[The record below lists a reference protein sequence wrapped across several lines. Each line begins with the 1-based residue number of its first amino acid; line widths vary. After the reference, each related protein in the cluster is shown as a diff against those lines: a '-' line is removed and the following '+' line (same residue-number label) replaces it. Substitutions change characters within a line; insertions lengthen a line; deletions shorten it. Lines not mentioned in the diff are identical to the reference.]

1 MVRPQVTDRRRK
13 EGMVIDALGA
23 PQSLLLLGGTSDI
36 AVAIAKEYAGRR
48 PLRVI
53 VAARPSSRRDDTA
66 DALRDAGCTVDVLDF
81 EATRPESHRAVVE
94 QAAADGDIDVAV
106 VAQGLL
112 GDQEQAWTD
121 AAAAIQLAEVNYV
134 SAVACGV
141 ALAAQLR
148 RQGHGVIVALSSV
161 AGERAR
167 RSNFVYGSTKA
178 GLDAFYSGLGMALR
192 EHGGRV
198 LVVRPGFVRS
208 AMTEGLDTPPLS
220 TTPDAVATAVVEA
233 VASGA
238 EQIWVPKPMRWV
250 MTVVRH
256 LPRPVFRRLPF

>member
-1 MVRPQVTDRRRK
+1 
-13 EGMVIDALGA
+13 MVIDALGT

-36 AVAIAKEYAGRR
+36 AVAIAKEYARRR
-48 PLRVI
+48 PPRVV
-53 VAARPSSRRDDTA
+53 VAARPSSRRDDTVA
-66 DALRDAGCTVDVLDF
+66 ALEAAGCPVEALDF
-81 EATRPESHRAVVE
+81 EATRPESHRAVVD
-94 QAAADGDIDVAV
+94 QAAAGGDIDVAV
-106 VAQGLL
+106 VAQGVL
-112 GDQEQAWTD
+112 GDQEQAWAD
-121 AAAAIQLAEVNYV
+121 AGAAIQMAQVNYV
-134 SAVACGV
+134 SPVASGV
-141 ALAAQLR
+141 ALAAQVR
-148 RQGHGVIVALSSV
+148 RQGHGVVVALSSV

-178 GLDAFYSGLGMALR
+178 GMDAFYSGLGMALR

-220 TTPDAVATAVVEA
+220 TTPDDVARAVVEG

-238 EQIWVPKPMRWV
+238 EQIWVPKPMRYV

>member
-1 MVRPQVTDRRRK
+1 
-13 EGMVIDALGA
+13 MVIDALGT

-36 AVAIAKEYAGRR
+36 AVAIAKQYARRR
-48 PLRVI
+48 PLRIV
-53 VAARPSSRRDDTA
+53 VAARPSSRRDDTVT
-66 DALRDAGCTVDVLDF
+66 ALEAAGCTVEALDF
-81 EATRPESHRAVVE
+81 EATRPETHRAVVE
-94 QAAADGDIDVAV
+94 QAAAGGDIDVAV
-106 VAQGLL
+106 VAHGVL
-112 GDQEQAWTD
+112 GDPEQAWND
-121 AAAAIQLAEVNYV
+121 AAAAIQLAQVNYV
-134 SAVACGV
+134 SPVACGV
-141 ALAAQLR
+141 ALAAQVR

-167 RSNFVYGSTKA
+167 RSNFAYGSTKA
-178 GLDAFYSGLGMALR
+178 GMDAFYSGLGTALR

-208 AMTEGLDTPPLS
+208 RMTEGLDTPPLS
-220 TTPDAVATAVVEA
+220 TTPEAVAEAVVDG

-238 EQIWVPKPMRWV
+238 ELIWVPKPMRWV

>member
-1 MVRPQVTDRRRK
+1 
-13 EGMVIDALGA
+13 MVIDALGT

-36 AVAIAKEYAGRR
+36 AVAIATEYARRR
-48 PLRVI
+48 PLRVV

-66 DALRDAGCTVDVLDF
+66 ATLEAAGCTVEALDF
-81 EATRPESHRAVVE
+81 EATRPETHRAVVE
-94 QAAADGDIDVAV
+94 QAAADGDIDIAV
-106 VAQGLL
+106 VAHGIL
-112 GDQEQAWTD
+112 GDPEQAWTD
-121 AAAAIQLAEVNYV
+121 PAAAIQLAEVNYV
-134 SAVACGV
+134 SPVACGV
-141 ALAAQLR
+141 ALATQVR

-167 RSNFVYGSTKA
+167 RSNFAYGSTKA
-178 GLDAFYSGLGMALR
+178 GMDAFYSGLGTALR

-208 AMTEGLDTPPLS
+208 KMTEGLDTPPLS
-220 TTPDAVATAVVEA
+220 TTPEAVARAVVEG

-238 EQIWVPKPMRWV
+238 ELIWVPKPMRWV

>member
-1 MVRPQVTDRRRK
+1 
-13 EGMVIDALGA
+13 MVIDALGA

-48 PLRVI
+48 PLRVV

-66 DALRDAGCTVDVLDF
+66 DALRDAGCTVEVLDF

>member
-1 MVRPQVTDRRRK
+1 
-13 EGMVIDALGA
+13 VIDALGT

-36 AVAIAKEYAGRR
+36 AVAIATEYARRR
-48 PLRVI
+48 PLRV
-53 VAARPSSRRDDTA
+53 VLAARPSSRRDDTVA
-66 DALRDAGCTVDVLDF
+66 GLETAGCTVEALDF
-81 EATRPESHRAVVE
+81 EATRPETHRAVVE
-94 QAAADGDIDVAV
+94 QAAVGGDIDVAV
-106 VAQGLL
+106 VAHGVL

-121 AAAAIQLAEVNYV
+121 SAAAIRLAEVNYT

-141 ALAAQLR
+141 ALAAQVR

-178 GLDAFYSGLGMALR
+178 GMDAFYSGLGTALR

-208 AMTEGLDTPPLS
+208 TMTEGLDPPPLS
-220 TTPDAVATAVVEA
+220 TTPDAVADAVVAA

-238 EQIWVPKPMRWV
+238 EVIWVPKPMRWV

>member
-1 MVRPQVTDRRRK
+1 
-13 EGMVIDALGA
+13 MVIDALGM

-36 AVAIAKEYAGRR
+36 AGAIAKEYARRR
-48 PLRVI
+48 PLRVV
-53 VAARPSSRRDDTA
+53 VAARPSSRRDDTVA
-66 DALRDAGCTVDVLDF
+66 ALEAAGCTVEALDF
-81 EATRPESHRAVVE
+81 EATRPDAHRAVVE
-94 QAAADGDIDVAV
+94 QAAVGGDIDVAV
-106 VAQGLL
+106 VAHGIL
-112 GDQEQAWTD
+112 GDPEQAWTD

-134 SAVACGV
+134 SPIACGV
-141 ALAAQLR
+141 ALAAQVR

-167 RSNFVYGSTKA
+167 RSNFAYGSTKA
-178 GLDAFYSGLGMALR
+178 GMDAFYSGLGMALR

-208 AMTEGLDTPPLS
+208 KMTDGLDIPPLS
-220 TTPDAVATAVVEA
+220 TTPEAVARAVVDG

-238 EQIWVPKPMRWV
+238 ELIWVPKPMRWV

-256 LPRPVFRRLPF
+256 LPRPIFRRLPF